1 MCFGRDSSFMKKYN
15 SSDQKIVAVIAFVG
29 VCMLIAGIIL
39 TIAKI
44 PLLALKVILIVFGLF
59 LSGIFIPCA
68 FGERS
73 RYLIIDEEKIDFPR
87 GCSIEGKYNS
97 KRTVVRFD
105 EIRSVKTKFYEG
117 DTVFV
122 SVILMLFGMP
132 SMGDTYFYT
141 LNLKDDR
148 QIEVNCIR
156 HYGKSEKEIFEMICQ
171 SVEKCGGRVYK
182 DPNGE

>member
-1 MCFGRDSSFMKKYN
+1 MKKYN
-15 SSDQKIVAVIAFVG
+15 SSDTKIVAVIAAVG

-44 PLLALKVILIVFGLF
+44 PLLALKVIFIVFGLF
-59 LSGIFIPCA
+59 FSGMFIPGFFA
-68 FGERS
+68 EKS

-87 GCSIEGKYNS
+87 GCSIEGKCNS

-141 LNLKDDR
+141 LNLKDNR

-156 HYGKSEKEIFEMICQ
+156 HYGKFEKEIFETICQ
-171 SVEKCGGRVYK
+171 SVEKCGGCVYK

>member
-1 MCFGRDSSFMKKYN
+1 MKKYDR
-15 SSDQKIVAVIAFVG
+15 SDKTILAVIAV
-29 VCMLIAGIIL
+29 VCVCSLIAGVIL
-39 TIAKI
+39 VIAKI
-44 PLLALKVILIVFGLF
+44 PLLALKVGLIVFGLC
-59 LSGIFIPCA
+59 LSAIFVPAA
-68 FGERS
+68 FAVR
-73 RYLIIDEEKIDFPR
+73 RYYLIIDEEKVDFPI
-87 GCSIEGKYNS
+87 GCSIEGKSNS

-141 LNLKDDR
+141 LNLKDNR

-156 HYGKSEKEIFEMICQ
+156 LYGNKAEKEIFEMICQ
-171 SVEKCGGRVYK
+171 SVEQCGGRVYK

>member
-1 MCFGRDSSFMKKYN
+1 MKKYDR
-15 SSDQKIVAVIAFVG
+15 SDKTILAVIAV
-29 VCMLIAGIIL
+29 VCVCALIAGVIL
-39 TIAKI
+39 VIAKI
-44 PLLALKVILIVFGLF
+44 PLLALKVCLIVFGLC
-59 LSGIFIPCA
+59 LSAIFVPAA
-68 FGERS
+68 FCVR
-73 RYLIIDEEKIDFPR
+73 RHYLIIDEEKIDFPI
-87 GCSIEGKYNS
+87 GCSIEGKCNS

-141 LNLKDDR
+141 LNLKDNR

-156 HYGKSEKEIFEMICQ
+156 LYGNKAEKEIFEMICQ
-171 SVEKCGGRVYK
+171 SVEKCGGCVYK